1 MTTDNDGNRRD
12 DTASRM
18 DQVSHEARSE
28 RHHIRVSP
36 DFEVV
41 MPQGEHARGID
52 LSLGGMAMRGDQ
64 RHAPGDWIQA
74 ELRIQEAGREFIVPF
89 SAVCRHKTEA
99 HQGEAPLTGW
109 EFTSIEPQH
118 LALVKDIV
126 RARLSGRHLDPQS
139 MVGSE
144 NAQTPR
150 KRKGGA
156 GAGASHKGGGGRRWG
171 RYLLLVAGIAAL
183 GLVLTA
189 ALYRN
194 FMLIE
199 PSFAAVSAPRIEVRA
214 PGPGVLME
222 HGLRAGDRVE
232 RDEKL
237 TSVRNHELQ
246 SGLILTQAAQEYNDQ
261 LIDNLEQSL
270 EAAGSGPVSVA
281 NSSKPAGRSS
291 VSYDTVS
298 PAVARARIDQF
309 ETAREYQSSRLAALE
324 AEQAQNEIF
333 SPCNCLVAWA
343 LSSADGTYIDQGER
357 IMTLVRTGD
366 DEIMVEALVHMSDIE
381 RIEPNQ
387 KAFISLPHESGMI
400 DARVRSVALD
410 VEREPRAGFPGWVRQ
425 QKNVAS
431 VLLIPE
437 QPLPASSVGTPVDVR
452 FNETPI
458 IGETVERV
466 WQGGRTVFNE
476 AQDLYEQVEE
486 SVRENV

>member
-1 MTTDNDGNRRD
+1 MGHRGGLAEEL
-12 DTASRM
+12 ASLL
-18 DQVSHEARSE
+18 A
-28 RHHIRVSP
+28 
-36 DFEVV
+36 
-41 MPQGEHARGID
+41 
-52 LSLGGMAMRGDQ
+52 Q
-64 RHAPGDWIQA
+64 R
-74 ELRIQEAGREFIVPF
+74 
-89 SAVCRHKTEA
+89 
-99 HQGEAPLTGW
+99 
-109 EFTSIEPQH
+109 
-118 LALVKDIV
+118 
-126 RARLSGRHLDPQS
+126 
-139 MVGSE
+139 
-144 NAQTPR
+144 
-150 KRKGGA
+150 
-156 GAGASHKGGGGRRWG
+156 
-171 RYLLLVAGIAAL
+171 
-183 GLVLTA
+183 
-189 ALYRN
+189 
-194 FMLIE
+194 
-199 PSFAAVSAPRIEVRA
+199 
-214 PGPGVLME
+214 
-222 HGLRAGDRVE
+222 GLRTVLVFAGDRVE

-261 LIDNLEQSL
+261 LIDNLEQRL

-410 VEREPRAGFPGWVRQ
+410 IERQPRAGFPSWVRQ
-425 QKNVAS
+425 HQNVAS
-431 VLLIPE
+431 VLLVPE
-437 QPLPASSVGTPVDVR
+437 KPLPVESVGTPVDVR
-452 FNETPI
+452 FTEQALLGATAEWI
-458 IGETVERV
+458 WQSGRRVVQQASQLFSGIGDNDAADTA
-466 WQGGRTVFNE
+466 G
-476 AQDLYEQVEE
+476 
-486 SVRENV
+486 